1 MHNVLNLQFLQSW
14 SITRK
19 LCVLTASAILGI
31 VCLTALFLLSERKL
45 ILNERQANV
54 RQAVETAHGFLAH
67 YQDMVAKGMMPE
79 AEAKEMAKAAV
90 KRLRYDTNEYFW
102 INDMQ
107 PQMVMHPIKPELDG
121 KNLSEQK
128 DPNGKALFVE
138 ATLVV
143 KADGGGFVYYSWPKP
158 GSEQP
163 VQKVS
168 YVKGFAPW
176 GWVIGSGVYI
186 DTVEAT
192 VLTRLVEFSIGA
204 LLLGGVLLVICF
216 VIGRSLLRQ
225 LGAEPAYTADVAS
238 RIAEGDL
245 TVAIDLK
252 AGDSSSLLFTIKT
265 MRDSIAKIVGQV
277 REGTDSIV
285 TGSGEIASGN
295 LDLSSRT
302 EEQASSLE
310 ETASSMEELTSTVRQ
325 NADNAQQA
333 NQLATSA
340 SKLASEG
347 GNVVGQVVTT
357 MDTIK
362 EGSRKI
368 VEIVSIIDSI
378 AFQTNILALNA
389 AVEAARAGEQGRG
402 FAVVASEVRN
412 LAQRSSSAAKEI
424 KTLIDASVEQV
435 EMGGSLVSTAGDT
448 MERIVVSV
456 RQVADL
462 IGEIAAASH
471 EQSAGIHEV
480 NQAIG
485 QMDEVTQQNA
495 ALVEE
500 AASAAESL
508 KDQAEAL
515 AQAVS
520 VFKVGNAAGMNPSPS
535 AVRTFSAAP
544 VVKLNQQY
552 RMKPAPAIRNP
563 ERRQISGR
571 TGTNGF

>member
-1 MHNVLNLQFLQSW
+1 MLNLQFLQAW

-19 LCVLTASAILGI
+19 LCVLTVSAILGI
-31 VCLTALFLLSERKL
+31 VCLTALFLVSERKL
-45 ILNERQANV
+45 ILEERQANV

-67 YQDMVAKGMMPE
+67 YHDMVTAGMMPE
-79 AEAKEMAKAAV
+79 AEAKEMAKSAV
-90 KRLRYDTNEYFW
+90 KKLRYDTNEYFW

-121 KNLSEQK
+121 KSLAEQK
-128 DPNGKALFVE
+128 DPNGKALFLE
-138 ATLVV
+138 ATAVV
-143 KADGGGFVYYSWPKP
+143 RADGGGFVNYSWPKP
-158 GSEQP
+158 GSDKAVE
-163 VQKVS
+163 KVS

-176 GWVIGSGVYI
+176 GWVIGSGVYV

-192 VLTRLVEFSIGA
+192 ILLRLAEFSVGA
-204 LLLGGVLLVICF
+204 LLLGGALLAICA

-225 LGAEPAYTADVAS
+225 LGAEPAYTADVAR
-238 RIAEGDL
+238 RIADGDL
-245 TVAIDLK
+245 TVPIDLK
-252 AGDSSSLLFTIKT
+252 RDDQSSLLFTIKT
-265 MRDSIAKIVGQV
+265 MRDSIASIVGQV
-277 REGTDSIV
+277 RTGTESIV
-285 TGSGEIASGN
+285 TASGEIASGN

-302 EEQASSLE
+302 EQQASSLE

-340 SKLASEG
+340 SQLATEG
-347 GNVVGQVVTT
+347 GHVVGQVVST

-368 VEIVSIIDSI
+368 VEIVGIIDGI

-402 FAVVASEVRN
+402 FAVVAAEVRT

-424 KTLIDASVEQV
+424 KALIDASVQQV
-435 EMGGSLVSTAGDT
+435 ETGGGLVNEAGST
-448 MERIVVSV
+448 MERVVASV
-456 RQVADL
+456 KQVADL

-471 EQSAGIHEV
+471 EQSAGIHQV

-485 QMDEVTQQNA
+485 QMDQVTQQNA

-508 KDQAEAL
+508 KEQAVAL

-520 VFKVGNAAGMNPSPS
+520 VFKVGSNTGT
-535 AVRTFSAAP
+535 VRAQLAPASAAP
-544 VVKLNQQY
+544 VVALKQSY
-552 RMKPAPAIRNP
+552 RTKPAPAIGHAT
-563 ERRQISGR
+563 RRLSASR
-571 TGTNGF
+571 TGTHGF